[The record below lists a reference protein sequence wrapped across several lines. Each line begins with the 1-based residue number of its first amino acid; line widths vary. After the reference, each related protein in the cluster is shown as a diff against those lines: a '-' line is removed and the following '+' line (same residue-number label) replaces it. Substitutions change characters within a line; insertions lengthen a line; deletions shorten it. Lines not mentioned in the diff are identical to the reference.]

1 MATIGEQPARQALST
16 AHFTSN
22 WLHEHVREQGGAL
35 YITNRLV
42 ISG

>member
-1 MATIGEQPARQALST
+1 MATMGAQPARPTLST

-22 WLHEHVREQGGAL
+22 WLHEHVRERGGAIH
-35 YITNRLV
+35 ITNRLV